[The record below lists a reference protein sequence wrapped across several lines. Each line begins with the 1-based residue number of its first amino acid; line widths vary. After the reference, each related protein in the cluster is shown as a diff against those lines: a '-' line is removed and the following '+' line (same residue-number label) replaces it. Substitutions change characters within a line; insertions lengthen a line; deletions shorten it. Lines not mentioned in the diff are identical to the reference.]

1 MLNPY
6 YLFLILI
13 LFLFFLTFL
22 LLWVSLESTYP
33 KHWRQELVWI
43 GEFFRLLDY
52 CACLTRY
59 VRDETAVLSM
69 KSVFASCTPD
79 IHSSRVIV
87 LWPPQPLLIR
97 RLQ

>member
-6 YLFLILI
+6 YLFLVLI
-13 LFLFFLTFL
+13 LFFFLTFL

-33 KHWRQELVWI
+33 KHWRQELLWI

-59 VRDETAVLSM
+59 VRDETAV
-69 KSVFASCTPD
+69 
-79 IHSSRVIV
+79 
-87 LWPPQPLLIR
+87 
-97 RLQ
+97 